1 MLAAG
6 LAFAGGAVVGAVH
19 TPAEQDAAERFA
31 TAWERGDFAAMYAL
45 LSDAAKAETSLG
57 AFRDAYTRATAT
69 ATTERLRAGEAGEP
83 RDDVVEV
90 PISVRTRI
98 FGPVRATLALPFVEE
113 DGEARVA
120 WEKHLAFPGVR
131 EGETLERKTRLPPRA
146 TLLAADGTVLAEGED
161 RTPADPELAATIRGE
176 LGAIPEERALELRRE
191 GVPAD
196 AQVGISGLERALD
209 DELRGTPGG
218 ELRAGARTLATA
230 APRQADAVR
239 SSIAPSV
246 QRAAVQAIGARVGGV
261 VALDPRSGEIRAA
274 AGIGLSGLQ
283 PPGSTFKIVTLTG
296 ALEAKITSPSKSYPV
311 ETFTTIEGVEIENA
325 NGETCGGTLM
335 NSFAHS
341 CNSVFA
347 PLGAQ
352 LGAERLVA
360 AAEEF
365 GFNAPPG
372 IDGAATSTIPAPD
385 DIGDDLAVG
394 SSAIGQGR
402 VQATALQ
409 MAIVAA
415 TVAERGMRVTPTLL
429 AGAQGQRRRVMPA
442 STAKTVGRAM
452 RQVVTQGTG
461 GAAAIPGVAVAGK
474 TGTAELR
481 STVAPEPVPGT
492 DGQGVAPAPEY
503 DPRNTD
509 AWFSSYAPAGDPRIA
524 VGVLLVESG
533 AGGETAAPAARTVLE
548 AALRRRG

>member
-1 MLAAG
+1 AG
-6 LAFAGGAVVGAVH
+6 
-19 TPAEQDAAERFA
+19 
-31 TAWERGDFAAMYAL
+31 
-45 LSDAAKAETSLG
+45 S
-57 AFRDAYTRATAT
+57 
-69 ATTERLRAGEAGEP
+69 
-83 RDDVVEV
+83 
-90 PISVRTRI
+90 
-98 FGPVRATLALPFVEE
+98 
-113 DGEARVA
+113 
-120 WEKHLAFPGVR
+120 
-131 EGETLERKTRLPPRA
+131 
-146 TLLAADGTVLAEGED
+146 
-161 RTPADPELAATIRGE
+161 
-176 LGAIPEERALELRRE
+176 
-191 GVPAD
+191 
-196 AQVGISGLERALD
+196 
-209 DELRGTPGG
+209 
-218 ELRAGARTLATA
+218 RTLAVA
-230 APRQADAVR
+230 APRQAGPVR

-246 QRAAVQAIGARVGGV
+246 QRAAVQAIGERVGGV

-296 ALEAKITSPSKSYPV
+296 ALEAKITSPSKAYPV
-311 ETFTTIEGVEIENA
+311 ETAATIEGVELENA

-352 LGAERLVA
+352 LGAKRLVA

-372 IDGAATSTIPAPD
+372 IDGAATSTIPEPD
-385 DIGDDLAVG
+385 AIGDDLAVG

-415 TVAERGMRVTPTLL
+415 TVAERGVRVSPTLL
-429 AGAQGQRRRVMPA
+429 AGADGERRRVMPA

-481 STVAPEPVPGT
+481 STVAPEPLPGT
-492 DGQGVAPAPEY
+492 EGQEVAPAPAY